1 MCRPRR
7 LGFSAADR
15 LVAMENLDVLQ
26 RNGFE
31 VAVSEDGRGTTEEL
45 VLIAQPVS
53 KSTVFDMMGTSISH
67 SPFLCPGVVPSLKS
81 LLTCY
86 VLYWGLKDLEE
97 LVSLLHDAP
106 PGRMVRCSK
115 ARAMFASRACRSSV
129 MVGDTLSPVQLMSV
143 RLFHSALTYNCPA
156 NGSGKAEASWIGR
169 SAHGHYGST
178 VELSARSAHYAALSQ
193 YAYYWPCEGRRWAE
207 GRRMGEI
214 CCVNEGRGEDYFQCA
229 FDLDWIGVWIRLFS
243 VDLHLES

>member
-31 VAVSEDGRGTTEEL
+31 VAVSEDGRETIEEL

-53 KSTVFDMMGTSISH
+53 KSTVFDMMGASISH
-67 SPFLCPGVVPSLKS
+67 SPFLCPVVMPSLKYV
-81 LLTCY
+81 LTYY

-129 MVGDTLSPVQLMSV
+129 MVGDTLSPVQLVSV
-143 RLFHSALTYNCPA
+143 RLFRSALPTTA
-156 NGSGKAEASWIGR
+156 LRTVQGKLRHPG
-169 SAHGHYGST
+169 
-178 VELSARSAHYAALSQ
+178 
-193 YAYYWPCEGRRWAE
+193 
-207 GRRMGEI
+207 
-214 CCVNEGRGEDYFQCA
+214 
-229 FDLDWIGVWIRLFS
+229 
-243 VDLHLES
+243 